1 VREDFNEIKT
11 GLKTEVYKGFDRIE
25 LNNAVLLAYHRY
37 VHRLEMYDLLYERL
51 GNDLRQV
58 VEFLK
63 QVPATEQEPF
73 SYIERWLA
81 ETRTGVFSSPQ

>member
-1 VREDFNEIKT
+1 
-11 GLKTEVYKGFDRIE
+11 
-25 LNNAVLLAYHRY
+25 
-37 VHRLEMYDLLYERL
+37 MYDLLYEGL

-58 VEFLK
+58 VEFLR

-81 ETRTGVFSSPQ
+81 GRRVG